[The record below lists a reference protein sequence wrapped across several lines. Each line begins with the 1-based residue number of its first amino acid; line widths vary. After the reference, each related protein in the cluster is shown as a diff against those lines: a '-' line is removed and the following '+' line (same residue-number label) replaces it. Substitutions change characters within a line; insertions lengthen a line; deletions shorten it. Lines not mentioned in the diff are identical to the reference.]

1 MFRRLRVFGVIAGAI
16 LAAGTPAEAGDL
28 ALDLTGRIRP
38 QFILTAYPENSA
50 FREVFGSYSEDAN
63 VDARVIL
70 GARKDRWSFDVDY
83 QFIGVWGD
91 QVEFTRELPP
101 ELRLLYPH
109 LPTDRTRL
117 FDLTTVH
124 ADSGRWA
131 AVSRLDRLAVGY
143 TSDNVVMKFGRQAV
157 SWGNGLIYTAMDI
170 FNPFDPA
177 AVDKEF
183 KTGDDM
189 LYGQFLRDNG
199 HDFQTVAVIRREVLT
214 GDVEADVSSLAVK
227 YHGLFGTGEYDLLVA
242 RHYGESLIG
251 AGGNLEIGGAVWQ
264 GDLVVTQTADDTVA
278 SLVTG
283 LSYSWIWGGRNVSGV
298 AEYFFSGFGQAD
310 GCYSFR
316 CLEENPELLE
326 RIARGELFTL
336 GRHYLALSA
345 IIEVSPL
352 FIVTPNLF
360 VNLGDPSALLQVL
373 FQNDLGEN
381 LVLVSSLSLPL
392 GADGTEYGG
401 LDTEIPNLYLSS
413 GPSLVIQLGWYW

>member
-1 MFRRLRVFGVIAGAI
+1 MFRRIRALAVIAGALI
-16 LAAGTPAEAGDL
+16 AGGTSTEAGDFEL
-28 ALDLTGRIRP
+28 NLGGRIRP

-70 GARKDRWSFDVDY
+70 GLRKDRWSLDVDY
-83 QFIGVWGD
+83 QFVAVWGD

-124 ADSGRWA
+124 IDSGRWA
-131 AVSRLDRLAVGY
+131 ALSRLDRLAVGF
-143 TSDNVVMKFGRQAV
+143 TSDKVVMKFGRQAV

-199 HDFQTVAVIRREVLT
+199 HDFQTVAVIRRDVLT
-214 GDVEADVSSLAVK
+214 EDVEADVSSLAVK
-227 YHGLFGTGEYDLLVA
+227 YHGLFGTGEYDLLAA

-298 AEYFFSGFGQAD
+298 AEYFFSGWGQAD

-316 CLEENPELLE
+316 CLEENPELLK
-326 RIARGELFTL
+326 RIARGEVFTL
-336 GRHYLALSA
+336 GTHYLALSA
-345 IIEVSPL
+345 MIEVGPL

-373 FQNDLGEN
+373 FQNDLREN
-381 LVLVSSLSLPL
+381 LVLVSSVSLPL

-413 GPSLVIQLGWYW
+413 GPSLVIQIGWYW

>member
-1 MFRRLRVFGVIAGAI
+1 MLTRVRVLVMIVVAVATAQP
-16 LAAGTPAEAGDL
+16 AASGDTTF
-28 ALDLTGRIRP
+28 DLGGRVRT
-38 QFILTAYPENSA
+38 QFLSTAYPENSA
-50 FREVFGSYSEDAN
+50 FREIFGSSSEDAN
-63 VDARVIL
+63 VDARVVF

-83 QFIGVWGD
+83 QFVGIWGD

-117 FDLTTVH
+117 FDLTAVH
-124 ADSGRWA
+124 TDSGSWA
-131 AVSRLDRLAVGY
+131 ALSRLDRLAVGY
-143 TSDNVVMKFGRQAV
+143 SSDKVVMKFGRQAV

-189 LYGQFLRDNG
+189 FYGQFLRDNG
-199 HDFQTVAVIRREVLT
+199 HDFQTVAVFRRELLS
-214 GDVEADVSSLAVK
+214 GDVEADVCSLALK
-227 YHGLFGTGEYDLLVA
+227 YHGLFAAGEYDLLAA
-242 RHYGESLIG
+242 RHYGDGLLG
-251 AGGNLEIGGAVWQ
+251 FGGNLSIGGAVWQ
-264 GDLVVTQTADDTVA
+264 GDVVVTRTSDDTVA
-278 SLVTG
+278 SLVTN
-283 LSYSWIWGGRNVSGV
+283 LSYSWVWGGHNVSGV

-310 GCYSFR
+310 GCYSVR
-316 CLEENPELLE
+316 CLEENPELLS

-345 IIEVSPL
+345 LIEVNPL
-352 FIVTPNLF
+352 FILTPNLF
-360 VNLGDPSALLQVL
+360 VNLADPSALLQVL
-373 FQNDLGEN
+373 FQNDLREN
-381 LVLVSSLSLPL
+381 LILVSSISLPI

-413 GPSLVIQLGWYW
+413 GPSLVVQLGWYW